1 MAKRRLP
8 QTSARSKR
16 TKVAAATNNV
26 ASTPEASPE
35 PASKPASKPRPQRRS
50 PRKTL
55 AAASQAN
62 ASPPIPTF
70 ELQFLESQAEA
81 EIVAPTEG
89 SRAGTVATTEAG
101 EGGQDETNSALV
113 ENFDGIDWARLPD
126 FIKPLARSKR
136 PKSWIFQYGYRV
148 VERHATSRIW
158 FVCKYCHVHKTIDAG
173 RGGLFNITQAT
184 TSAATH
190 LSQPKPGHNLTKDG
204 PKLAQRA
211 RGQLSLRQAFD
222 AGLDVQQNTANA
234 FGNFDVEGFRTATVM
249 WLVNRNH
256 PLSELTTPDFR
267 EMMRFANPE
276 AEAALW
282 VSNTSVSTF
291 VMRLFRSIRP
301 QVIDT
306 LSGSVSKI
314 HVSFDGWTTKGGK
327 RGFFGVVA
335 HFADA
340 AGIIRDLPIDL
351 PELAGAH
358 TGEAIAKAIS
368 TTLSA
373 YGITSD
379 RLGYFVLDNATNN
392 DTAIAALAREYE
404 FESAHRRLRCSCHTL
419 NLIGQAII
427 FGTNKDAYGN
437 TQEQYNTEEQYMRE
451 WRKDGPIG
459 VLVDVINYIKTPQQ
473 YELFRGYQRLANNN
487 LPAEGRLKVLE
498 PVKPVVTRWN
508 SYYAAFERATK
519 LQAAYNL
526 YAEHHINR
534 VILEDAHAA
543 QRNNKRPDAP
553 NWMRSTGLRAADW
566 AVIAEYQDC
575 LEPLKY
581 ATKRLEG
588 RSKDGKYGAIYE
600 VIPVFEYVLSKLE
613 ARARPFEHVD
623 FNAHA
628 EAPEDH
634 LNVNL
639 RAAWSKANDYYNK
652 LDDSPAYYAAVC
664 LHPYYKNYCDV
675 AWADKADW
683 LTSANA
689 SFQQLWAAYKPQR
702 ARQRYTTAPSSNNI
716 DEAIIAILSR
726 NNDREAPLDEFER
739 WKTQEPQWT
748 QEQYNADGNPVQ
760 YWIQLL
766 PKYPHLA
773 QFAIDIMTIP
783 ASSSDC
789 ERLFSEL
796 GDLLEPKRRALGS
809 ELLAALQLVRSWV
822 RAGYKPYNCSEAKLS
837 DEQLSDYHD
846 IHTEDDNNF
855 TWKYLQG
862 CADAAWLKCV
872 EYYNNQ
878 QLNWQNR
885 FPEDTDLPPAYYAA
899 QILDPYRK
907 WGWFRQEW
915 VLHGDEEKKRWFENA
930 QLAVKHLWE
939 TEYKGRYPVEMLPPP
954 ARKERDPDPAFD
966 RQREHKR
973 IRIDAPVSTT
983 DLYEQYIST
992 DRLHN
997 EEAGCNEAI
1006 AYWLSRYDSQ
1016 RDLAR
1021 FALDMFAISPMSDEC
1036 ERLFSSAKLTI
1047 VDRRGRLKADIIE
1060 ACECLRAWYG
1070 KPQAERN
1077 SDRLRNNQF
1086 NPVTLLDPLTYLG
1099 RA

>member
-16 TKVAAATNNV
+16 TKVAAATNN
-26 ASTPEASPE
+26 
-35 PASKPASKPRPQRRS
+35 
-50 PRKTL
+50 
-55 AAASQAN
+55 AN

-173 RGGLFNITQAT
+173 RGYNL
-184 TSAATH
+184 SSH
-190 LSQPKPGHNLTKDG
+190 PSQPTKAWPQPYERW
-204 PKLAQRA
+204 PKVSAESSRPA
-211 RGQLSLRQAFD
+211 VVAASFD

-358 TGEAIAKAIS
+358 T
-368 TTLSA
+368 
-373 YGITSD
+373 
-379 RLGYFVLDNATNN
+379 
-392 DTAIAALAREYE
+392 
-404 FESAHRRLRCSCHTL
+404 
-419 NLIGQAII
+419 
-427 FGTNKDAYGN
+427 DAYGN

-459 VLVDVINYIKTPQQ
+459 VLVDVINYIKTPQH
-473 YELFRGYQRLANNN
+473 
-487 LPAEGRLKVLE
+487 
-498 PVKPVVTRWN
+498 TRASQACRHCWN

-600 VIPVFEYVLSKLE
+600 LE

-837 DEQLSDYHD
+837 DEQLVGDYN
-846 IHTEDDNNF
+846 ILEWNTEF
-855 TWKYLQG
+855 W
-862 CADAAWLKCV
+862 
-872 EYYNNQ
+872 
-878 QLNWQNR
+878 
-885 FPEDTDLPPAYYAA
+885 
-899 QILDPYRK
+899 
-907 WGWFRQEW
+907 
-915 VLHGDEEKKRWFENA
+915 
-930 QLAVKHLWE
+930 
-939 TEYKGRYPVEMLPPP
+939 
-954 ARKERDPDPAFD
+954 
-966 RQREHKR
+966 
-973 IRIDAPVSTT
+973 
-983 DLYEQYIST
+983 
-992 DRLHN
+992 
-997 EEAGCNEAI
+997 
-1006 AYWLSRYDSQ
+1006 
-1016 RDLAR
+1016 
-1021 FALDMFAISPMSDEC
+1021 
-1036 ERLFSSAKLTI
+1036 
-1047 VDRRGRLKADIIE
+1047 
-1060 ACECLRAWYG
+1060 
-1070 KPQAERN
+1070 
-1077 SDRLRNNQF
+1077 
-1086 NPVTLLDPLTYLG
+1086 
-1099 RA
+1099 

>member
-16 TKVAAATNNV
+16 TKVAAATNN
-26 ASTPEASPE
+26 
-35 PASKPASKPRPQRRS
+35 
-50 PRKTL
+50 
-55 AAASQAN
+55 AN

-136 PKSWIFQYGYRV
+136 PKVGSFSMATALLSAMLHLESGYNLSS
-148 VERHATSRIW
+148 HP
-158 FVCKYCHVHKTIDAG
+158 
-173 RGGLFNITQAT
+173 
-184 TSAATH
+184 
-190 LSQPKPGHNLTKDG
+190 SQPTKAWPQPYERW
-204 PKLAQRA
+204 PKVSAESSRPA
-211 RGQLSLRQAFD
+211 VVAASFD

-267 EMMRFANPE
+267 DDEICQPRGRG
-276 AEAALW
+276 
-282 VSNTSVSTF
+282 SV
-291 VMRLFRSIRP
+291 V
-301 QVIDT
+301 
-306 LSGSVSKI
+306 GSVSKI

-358 TGEAIAKAIS
+358 T
-368 TTLSA
+368 
-373 YGITSD
+373 
-379 RLGYFVLDNATNN
+379 
-392 DTAIAALAREYE
+392 
-404 FESAHRRLRCSCHTL
+404 
-419 NLIGQAII
+419 
-427 FGTNKDAYGN
+427 DAYGN

-459 VLVDVINYIKTPQQ
+459 VLVDVINYIKTPQHTRASQ
-473 YELFRGYQRLANNN
+473 ACRHSLELILCC
-487 LPAEGRLKVLE
+487 
-498 PVKPVVTRWN
+498 
-508 SYYAAFERATK
+508 FERATK

-837 DEQLSDYHD
+837 DEQLVGDYN
-846 IHTEDDNNF
+846 ILEWNTEF
-855 TWKYLQG
+855 W
-862 CADAAWLKCV
+862 
-872 EYYNNQ
+872 
-878 QLNWQNR
+878 
-885 FPEDTDLPPAYYAA
+885 
-899 QILDPYRK
+899 
-907 WGWFRQEW
+907 
-915 VLHGDEEKKRWFENA
+915 
-930 QLAVKHLWE
+930 
-939 TEYKGRYPVEMLPPP
+939 
-954 ARKERDPDPAFD
+954 
-966 RQREHKR
+966 
-973 IRIDAPVSTT
+973 
-983 DLYEQYIST
+983 
-992 DRLHN
+992 
-997 EEAGCNEAI
+997 
-1006 AYWLSRYDSQ
+1006 
-1016 RDLAR
+1016 
-1021 FALDMFAISPMSDEC
+1021 
-1036 ERLFSSAKLTI
+1036 
-1047 VDRRGRLKADIIE
+1047 
-1060 ACECLRAWYG
+1060 
-1070 KPQAERN
+1070 
-1077 SDRLRNNQF
+1077 
-1086 NPVTLLDPLTYLG
+1086 
-1099 RA
+1099 

>member
-822 RAGYKPYNCSEAKLS
+822 DVDVVDYGLTPYL
-837 DEQLSDYHD
+837 
-846 IHTEDDNNF
+846 
-855 TWKYLQG
+855 
-862 CADAAWLKCV
+862 
-872 EYYNNQ
+872 
-878 QLNWQNR
+878 
-885 FPEDTDLPPAYYAA
+885 
-899 QILDPYRK
+899 
-907 WGWFRQEW
+907 
-915 VLHGDEEKKRWFENA
+915 
-930 QLAVKHLWE
+930 
-939 TEYKGRYPVEMLPPP
+939 
-954 ARKERDPDPAFD
+954 
-966 RQREHKR
+966 
-973 IRIDAPVSTT
+973 
-983 DLYEQYIST
+983 
-992 DRLHN
+992 
-997 EEAGCNEAI
+997 
-1006 AYWLSRYDSQ
+1006 
-1016 RDLAR
+1016 
-1021 FALDMFAISPMSDEC
+1021 
-1036 ERLFSSAKLTI
+1036 
-1047 VDRRGRLKADIIE
+1047 
-1060 ACECLRAWYG
+1060 
-1070 KPQAERN
+1070 
-1077 SDRLRNNQF
+1077 
-1086 NPVTLLDPLTYLG
+1086 
-1099 RA
+1099 

>member
-16 TKVAAATNNV
+16 TKVAAATNN
-26 ASTPEASPE
+26 
-35 PASKPASKPRPQRRS
+35 
-50 PRKTL
+50 
-55 AAASQAN
+55 AN

-136 PKSWIFQYGYRV
+136 PKVGSFSMATALLSAMLHLESGYNLSS
-148 VERHATSRIW
+148 HP
-158 FVCKYCHVHKTIDAG
+158 
-173 RGGLFNITQAT
+173 
-184 TSAATH
+184 
-190 LSQPKPGHNLTKDG
+190 SQPTKAWPQPYERW
-204 PKLAQRA
+204 PKVSAESSRPA
-211 RGQLSLRQAFD
+211 VVAASFD

-234 FGNFDVEGFRTATVM
+234 FGNFDVEGFRTATVI
-249 WLVNRNH
+249 
-256 PLSELTTPDFR
+256 

-358 TGEAIAKAIS
+358 T
-368 TTLSA
+368 
-373 YGITSD
+373 
-379 RLGYFVLDNATNN
+379 
-392 DTAIAALAREYE
+392 
-404 FESAHRRLRCSCHTL
+404 
-419 NLIGQAII
+419 
-427 FGTNKDAYGN
+427 DAYGN

-534 VILEDAHAA
+534 I
-543 QRNNKRPDAP
+543 
-553 NWMRSTGLRAADW
+553 NWARAADW

-837 DEQLSDYHD
+837 DEQLVGDYN
-846 IHTEDDNNF
+846 ILEWNTEF
-855 TWKYLQG
+855 W
-862 CADAAWLKCV
+862 
-872 EYYNNQ
+872 
-878 QLNWQNR
+878 
-885 FPEDTDLPPAYYAA
+885 
-899 QILDPYRK
+899 
-907 WGWFRQEW
+907 
-915 VLHGDEEKKRWFENA
+915 
-930 QLAVKHLWE
+930 
-939 TEYKGRYPVEMLPPP
+939 
-954 ARKERDPDPAFD
+954 
-966 RQREHKR
+966 
-973 IRIDAPVSTT
+973 
-983 DLYEQYIST
+983 
-992 DRLHN
+992 
-997 EEAGCNEAI
+997 
-1006 AYWLSRYDSQ
+1006 
-1016 RDLAR
+1016 
-1021 FALDMFAISPMSDEC
+1021 
-1036 ERLFSSAKLTI
+1036 
-1047 VDRRGRLKADIIE
+1047 
-1060 ACECLRAWYG
+1060 
-1070 KPQAERN
+1070 
-1077 SDRLRNNQF
+1077 
-1086 NPVTLLDPLTYLG
+1086 
-1099 RA
+1099 

>member
-136 PKSWIFQYGYRV
+136 PKVGSFSMATALLSAMLHLESGYNLSS
-148 VERHATSRIW
+148 HP
-158 FVCKYCHVHKTIDAG
+158 
-173 RGGLFNITQAT
+173 
-184 TSAATH
+184 
-190 LSQPKPGHNLTKDG
+190 SQPTKAWPQPYERW
-204 PKLAQRA
+204 PKVSAESSRPA
-211 RGQLSLRQAFD
+211 VVAASFD

-267 EMMRFANPE
+267 DDEICQPRG
-276 AEAALW
+276 
-282 VSNTSVSTF
+282 
-291 VMRLFRSIRP
+291 R
-301 QVIDT
+301 
-306 LSGSVSKI
+306 GSVM
-314 HVSFDGWTTKGGK
+314 
-327 RGFFGVVA
+327 
-335 HFADA
+335 
-340 AGIIRDLPIDL
+340 
-351 PELAGAH
+351 
-358 TGEAIAKAIS
+358 
-368 TTLSA
+368 
-373 YGITSD
+373 
-379 RLGYFVLDNATNN
+379 
-392 DTAIAALAREYE
+392 
-404 FESAHRRLRCSCHTL
+404 
-419 NLIGQAII
+419 
-427 FGTNKDAYGN
+427 DAYGN

-534 VILEDAHAA
+534 
-543 QRNNKRPDAP
+543 
-553 NWMRSTGLRAADW
+553 
-566 AVIAEYQDC
+566 DC

-837 DEQLSDYHD
+837 DEQLVGDYN
-846 IHTEDDNNF
+846 ILEWNTEF
-855 TWKYLQG
+855 W
-862 CADAAWLKCV
+862 
-872 EYYNNQ
+872 
-878 QLNWQNR
+878 
-885 FPEDTDLPPAYYAA
+885 
-899 QILDPYRK
+899 
-907 WGWFRQEW
+907 
-915 VLHGDEEKKRWFENA
+915 
-930 QLAVKHLWE
+930 
-939 TEYKGRYPVEMLPPP
+939 
-954 ARKERDPDPAFD
+954 
-966 RQREHKR
+966 
-973 IRIDAPVSTT
+973 
-983 DLYEQYIST
+983 
-992 DRLHN
+992 
-997 EEAGCNEAI
+997 
-1006 AYWLSRYDSQ
+1006 
-1016 RDLAR
+1016 
-1021 FALDMFAISPMSDEC
+1021 
-1036 ERLFSSAKLTI
+1036 
-1047 VDRRGRLKADIIE
+1047 
-1060 ACECLRAWYG
+1060 
-1070 KPQAERN
+1070 
-1077 SDRLRNNQF
+1077 
-1086 NPVTLLDPLTYLG
+1086 
-1099 RA
+1099 

>member
-16 TKVAAATNNV
+16 TKVAAATNN
-26 ASTPEASPE
+26 
-35 PASKPASKPRPQRRS
+35 
-50 PRKTL
+50 
-55 AAASQAN
+55 AN

-136 PKSWIFQYGYRV
+136 PKVGSFSMATALLSAMLHLESGYNLSS
-148 VERHATSRIW
+148 HP
-158 FVCKYCHVHKTIDAG
+158 
-173 RGGLFNITQAT
+173 
-184 TSAATH
+184 
-190 LSQPKPGHNLTKDG
+190 SQPTKAWPQPYERW
-204 PKLAQRA
+204 PKVSAESSRPA
-211 RGQLSLRQAFD
+211 VVAASFD

-358 TGEAIAKAIS
+358 T
-368 TTLSA
+368 
-373 YGITSD
+373 
-379 RLGYFVLDNATNN
+379 
-392 DTAIAALAREYE
+392 
-404 FESAHRRLRCSCHTL
+404 
-419 NLIGQAII
+419 
-427 FGTNKDAYGN
+427 DAYGN

-748 QEQYNADGNPVQ
+748 QEQYNADGNP
-760 YWIQLL
+760 
-766 PKYPHLA
+766 
-773 QFAIDIMTIP
+773 FAIDIMTIP

-837 DEQLSDYHD
+837 DEQLVGDYN
-846 IHTEDDNNF
+846 ILEWNTEF
-855 TWKYLQG
+855 W
-862 CADAAWLKCV
+862 
-872 EYYNNQ
+872 
-878 QLNWQNR
+878 
-885 FPEDTDLPPAYYAA
+885 
-899 QILDPYRK
+899 
-907 WGWFRQEW
+907 
-915 VLHGDEEKKRWFENA
+915 
-930 QLAVKHLWE
+930 
-939 TEYKGRYPVEMLPPP
+939 
-954 ARKERDPDPAFD
+954 
-966 RQREHKR
+966 
-973 IRIDAPVSTT
+973 
-983 DLYEQYIST
+983 
-992 DRLHN
+992 
-997 EEAGCNEAI
+997 
-1006 AYWLSRYDSQ
+1006 
-1016 RDLAR
+1016 
-1021 FALDMFAISPMSDEC
+1021 
-1036 ERLFSSAKLTI
+1036 
-1047 VDRRGRLKADIIE
+1047 
-1060 ACECLRAWYG
+1060 
-1070 KPQAERN
+1070 
-1077 SDRLRNNQF
+1077 
-1086 NPVTLLDPLTYLG
+1086 
-1099 RA
+1099 

>member
-16 TKVAAATNNV
+16 TKVAAATNN
-26 ASTPEASPE
+26 
-35 PASKPASKPRPQRRS
+35 
-50 PRKTL
+50 
-55 AAASQAN
+55 AN

-136 PKSWIFQYGYRV
+136 PKVGSFSMATALLSAMLHLESGYNLSS
-148 VERHATSRIW
+148 HP
-158 FVCKYCHVHKTIDAG
+158 
-173 RGGLFNITQAT
+173 
-184 TSAATH
+184 
-190 LSQPKPGHNLTKDG
+190 SQPTKAWPQPYERW
-204 PKLAQRA
+204 PKVSAESSRPA
-211 RGQLSLRQAFD
+211 VVAASFD

-267 EMMRFANPE
+267 DDEICQPRGRG
-276 AEAALW
+276 
-282 VSNTSVSTF
+282 SV
-291 VMRLFRSIRP
+291 V
-301 QVIDT
+301 
-306 LSGSVSKI
+306 GSVSKI

-358 TGEAIAKAIS
+358 T
-368 TTLSA
+368 
-373 YGITSD
+373 
-379 RLGYFVLDNATNN
+379 
-392 DTAIAALAREYE
+392 
-404 FESAHRRLRCSCHTL
+404 
-419 NLIGQAII
+419 
-427 FGTNKDAYGN
+427 DAYGN

-498 PVKPVVTRWN
+498 PVKPVVTAGTHTMLLL
-508 SYYAAFERATK
+508 SALPSF
-519 LQAAYNL
+519 AAYNL

-837 DEQLSDYHD
+837 DEQLVGDYN
-846 IHTEDDNNF
+846 ILEWNTEF
-855 TWKYLQG
+855 W
-862 CADAAWLKCV
+862 
-872 EYYNNQ
+872 
-878 QLNWQNR
+878 
-885 FPEDTDLPPAYYAA
+885 
-899 QILDPYRK
+899 
-907 WGWFRQEW
+907 
-915 VLHGDEEKKRWFENA
+915 
-930 QLAVKHLWE
+930 
-939 TEYKGRYPVEMLPPP
+939 
-954 ARKERDPDPAFD
+954 
-966 RQREHKR
+966 
-973 IRIDAPVSTT
+973 
-983 DLYEQYIST
+983 
-992 DRLHN
+992 
-997 EEAGCNEAI
+997 
-1006 AYWLSRYDSQ
+1006 
-1016 RDLAR
+1016 
-1021 FALDMFAISPMSDEC
+1021 
-1036 ERLFSSAKLTI
+1036 
-1047 VDRRGRLKADIIE
+1047 
-1060 ACECLRAWYG
+1060 
-1070 KPQAERN
+1070 
-1077 SDRLRNNQF
+1077 
-1086 NPVTLLDPLTYLG
+1086 
-1099 RA
+1099 

>member
-16 TKVAAATNNV
+16 TKVAAATNN
-26 ASTPEASPE
+26 
-35 PASKPASKPRPQRRS
+35 
-50 PRKTL
+50 
-55 AAASQAN
+55 AN

-173 RGGLFNITQAT
+173 RGYNL
-184 TSAATH
+184 SSH
-190 LSQPKPGHNLTKDG
+190 PSQPTKAWPQPYERW
-204 PKLAQRA
+204 PKVSAESSRPA
-211 RGQLSLRQAFD
+211 VVAASFD

-358 TGEAIAKAIS
+358 T
-368 TTLSA
+368 
-373 YGITSD
+373 
-379 RLGYFVLDNATNN
+379 
-392 DTAIAALAREYE
+392 
-404 FESAHRRLRCSCHTL
+404 
-419 NLIGQAII
+419 
-427 FGTNKDAYGN
+427 DAYGN

-459 VLVDVINYIKTPQQ
+459 VLADVINYIKTPQQ

-534 VILEDAHAA
+534 I
-543 QRNNKRPDAP
+543 
-553 NWMRSTGLRAADW
+553 NWARAADW

-837 DEQLSDYHD
+837 DEQLVGDYNRLEWN
-846 IHTEDDNNF
+846 TEF
-855 TWKYLQG
+855 W
-862 CADAAWLKCV
+862 
-872 EYYNNQ
+872 
-878 QLNWQNR
+878 
-885 FPEDTDLPPAYYAA
+885 
-899 QILDPYRK
+899 
-907 WGWFRQEW
+907 
-915 VLHGDEEKKRWFENA
+915 
-930 QLAVKHLWE
+930 
-939 TEYKGRYPVEMLPPP
+939 
-954 ARKERDPDPAFD
+954 
-966 RQREHKR
+966 
-973 IRIDAPVSTT
+973 
-983 DLYEQYIST
+983 
-992 DRLHN
+992 
-997 EEAGCNEAI
+997 
-1006 AYWLSRYDSQ
+1006 
-1016 RDLAR
+1016 
-1021 FALDMFAISPMSDEC
+1021 
-1036 ERLFSSAKLTI
+1036 
-1047 VDRRGRLKADIIE
+1047 
-1060 ACECLRAWYG
+1060 
-1070 KPQAERN
+1070 
-1077 SDRLRNNQF
+1077 
-1086 NPVTLLDPLTYLG
+1086 
-1099 RA
+1099 

>member
-126 FIKPLARSKR
+126 FIKPSARSKR

-837 DEQLSDYHD
+837 DEQLVGDYN
-846 IHTEDDNNF
+846 ILEWNTEF
-855 TWKYLQG
+855 W
-862 CADAAWLKCV
+862 
-872 EYYNNQ
+872 
-878 QLNWQNR
+878 
-885 FPEDTDLPPAYYAA
+885 
-899 QILDPYRK
+899 
-907 WGWFRQEW
+907 
-915 VLHGDEEKKRWFENA
+915 
-930 QLAVKHLWE
+930 
-939 TEYKGRYPVEMLPPP
+939 
-954 ARKERDPDPAFD
+954 
-966 RQREHKR
+966 
-973 IRIDAPVSTT
+973 
-983 DLYEQYIST
+983 
-992 DRLHN
+992 
-997 EEAGCNEAI
+997 
-1006 AYWLSRYDSQ
+1006 
-1016 RDLAR
+1016 
-1021 FALDMFAISPMSDEC
+1021 
-1036 ERLFSSAKLTI
+1036 
-1047 VDRRGRLKADIIE
+1047 
-1060 ACECLRAWYG
+1060 
-1070 KPQAERN
+1070 
-1077 SDRLRNNQF
+1077 
-1086 NPVTLLDPLTYLG
+1086 
-1099 RA
+1099 

>member
-16 TKVAAATNNV
+16 TKVAAATNN
-26 ASTPEASPE
+26 
-35 PASKPASKPRPQRRS
+35 
-50 PRKTL
+50 
-55 AAASQAN
+55 AN

-173 RGGLFNITQAT
+173 RGYNL
-184 TSAATH
+184 SSH
-190 LSQPKPGHNLTKDG
+190 PSQPTKAWPQPYERW
-204 PKLAQRA
+204 PKVSAESSRPA
-211 RGQLSLRQAFD
+211 VVAASFD

-358 TGEAIAKAIS
+358 T
-368 TTLSA
+368 
-373 YGITSD
+373 
-379 RLGYFVLDNATNN
+379 
-392 DTAIAALAREYE
+392 
-404 FESAHRRLRCSCHTL
+404 
-419 NLIGQAII
+419 
-427 FGTNKDAYGN
+427 DAYGN

-473 YELFRGYQRLANNN
+473 YELFVATSALPTTTCLLKGVSKYSSQSSLSSLAGTHTMLLLSA
-487 LPAEGRLKVLE
+487 LPSF
-498 PVKPVVTRWN
+498 KPRITSAR
-508 SYYAAFERATK
+508 RPK
-519 LQAAYNL
+519 LD
-526 YAEHHINR
+526 EINW
-534 VILEDAHAA
+534 A
-543 QRNNKRPDAP
+543 
-553 NWMRSTGLRAADW
+553 RAADW

-581 ATKRLEG
+581 ATKRLEDAL
-588 RSKDGKYGAIYE
+588 RMANTAQSMRLY
-600 VIPVFEYVLSKLE
+600 PFLSP
-613 ARARPFEHVD
+613 ARPFEHVD

-837 DEQLSDYHD
+837 DEQLVGDYN
-846 IHTEDDNNF
+846 ILEWNTEF
-855 TWKYLQG
+855 W
-862 CADAAWLKCV
+862 
-872 EYYNNQ
+872 
-878 QLNWQNR
+878 
-885 FPEDTDLPPAYYAA
+885 
-899 QILDPYRK
+899 
-907 WGWFRQEW
+907 
-915 VLHGDEEKKRWFENA
+915 
-930 QLAVKHLWE
+930 
-939 TEYKGRYPVEMLPPP
+939 
-954 ARKERDPDPAFD
+954 
-966 RQREHKR
+966 
-973 IRIDAPVSTT
+973 
-983 DLYEQYIST
+983 
-992 DRLHN
+992 
-997 EEAGCNEAI
+997 
-1006 AYWLSRYDSQ
+1006 
-1016 RDLAR
+1016 
-1021 FALDMFAISPMSDEC
+1021 
-1036 ERLFSSAKLTI
+1036 
-1047 VDRRGRLKADIIE
+1047 
-1060 ACECLRAWYG
+1060 
-1070 KPQAERN
+1070 
-1077 SDRLRNNQF
+1077 
-1086 NPVTLLDPLTYLG
+1086 
-1099 RA
+1099 

>member
-8 QTSARSKR
+8 QTSARSK
-16 TKVAAATNNV
+16 
-26 ASTPEASPE
+26 P
-35 PASKPASKPRPQRRS
+35 
-50 PRKTL
+50 
-55 AAASQAN
+55 AASQAN

-327 RGFFGVVA
+327 RGFSGVVA

-358 TGEAIAKAIS
+358 T
-368 TTLSA
+368 
-373 YGITSD
+373 
-379 RLGYFVLDNATNN
+379 
-392 DTAIAALAREYE
+392 
-404 FESAHRRLRCSCHTL
+404 
-419 NLIGQAII
+419 
-427 FGTNKDAYGN
+427 DAYGN

-837 DEQLSDYHD
+837 DEQLVGDYN
-846 IHTEDDNNF
+846 ILEWNTEF
-855 TWKYLQG
+855 W
-862 CADAAWLKCV
+862 
-872 EYYNNQ
+872 
-878 QLNWQNR
+878 
-885 FPEDTDLPPAYYAA
+885 
-899 QILDPYRK
+899 
-907 WGWFRQEW
+907 
-915 VLHGDEEKKRWFENA
+915 
-930 QLAVKHLWE
+930 
-939 TEYKGRYPVEMLPPP
+939 
-954 ARKERDPDPAFD
+954 
-966 RQREHKR
+966 
-973 IRIDAPVSTT
+973 
-983 DLYEQYIST
+983 
-992 DRLHN
+992 
-997 EEAGCNEAI
+997 
-1006 AYWLSRYDSQ
+1006 
-1016 RDLAR
+1016 
-1021 FALDMFAISPMSDEC
+1021 
-1036 ERLFSSAKLTI
+1036 
-1047 VDRRGRLKADIIE
+1047 
-1060 ACECLRAWYG
+1060 
-1070 KPQAERN
+1070 
-1077 SDRLRNNQF
+1077 
-1086 NPVTLLDPLTYLG
+1086 
-1099 RA
+1099 

>member
-16 TKVAAATNNV
+16 TKVAAATNN
-26 ASTPEASPE
+26 
-35 PASKPASKPRPQRRS
+35 
-50 PRKTL
+50 
-55 AAASQAN
+55 AN

-173 RGGLFNITQAT
+173 RGYNL
-184 TSAATH
+184 SSH
-190 LSQPKPGHNLTKDG
+190 PSQPTKAWPQPYERW
-204 PKLAQRA
+204 PKVSAESSRPA
-211 RGQLSLRQAFD
+211 VVAASFD

-358 TGEAIAKAIS
+358 T
-368 TTLSA
+368 
-373 YGITSD
+373 
-379 RLGYFVLDNATNN
+379 
-392 DTAIAALAREYE
+392 
-404 FESAHRRLRCSCHTL
+404 
-419 NLIGQAII
+419 
-427 FGTNKDAYGN
+427 DAYGN

-600 VIPVFEYVLSKLE
+600 LE

-837 DEQLSDYHD
+837 DEQLVGDYN
-846 IHTEDDNNF
+846 ILEWNTEF
-855 TWKYLQG
+855 W
-862 CADAAWLKCV
+862 
-872 EYYNNQ
+872 
-878 QLNWQNR
+878 
-885 FPEDTDLPPAYYAA
+885 
-899 QILDPYRK
+899 
-907 WGWFRQEW
+907 
-915 VLHGDEEKKRWFENA
+915 
-930 QLAVKHLWE
+930 
-939 TEYKGRYPVEMLPPP
+939 
-954 ARKERDPDPAFD
+954 
-966 RQREHKR
+966 
-973 IRIDAPVSTT
+973 
-983 DLYEQYIST
+983 
-992 DRLHN
+992 
-997 EEAGCNEAI
+997 
-1006 AYWLSRYDSQ
+1006 
-1016 RDLAR
+1016 
-1021 FALDMFAISPMSDEC
+1021 
-1036 ERLFSSAKLTI
+1036 
-1047 VDRRGRLKADIIE
+1047 
-1060 ACECLRAWYG
+1060 
-1070 KPQAERN
+1070 
-1077 SDRLRNNQF
+1077 
-1086 NPVTLLDPLTYLG
+1086 
-1099 RA
+1099 

>member
-1 MAKRRLP
+1 MARLEQQEAEADAAESAALDALMAARAKKDRLRKQRKQLKRREQEWVDESGKFVEDIEALEAVEALNREVAHLEDGLMP
-8 QTSARSKR
+8 GTLALDWGVFMPTFSGDDSEFAGLDYGGTAQVAGGSSGATLMWVFTYKFDEDGYLYRFKARLVVRGDLEQLYGDTYAATLAAR
-16 TKVAAATNNV
+16 TFRALIAIANQFGLELLQYDVPNAFLNATLNRKLYAETPDGFKKDGELLQVLRALLDAYTGISMHIYREFEKKLEEHYGLKCLGELKWFLGIRVVRDINARTIHLVQDAYIDKVAAKYNIISAGRLLRCLCWRTIWNSLWRSRTKLGQRPIRSFLQAQAINEVEIQEYLATPQDYRDPIFFG
-26 ASTPEASPE
+26 ASDASFADDVE
-35 PASKPASKPRPQRRS
+35 TRRS
-50 PRKTL
+50 SQGYVFQLFGMTVDWKSTL
-55 AAASQAN
+55 QRTVTKS
-62 ASPPIPTF
+62 TT
-70 ELQFLESQAEA
+70 EA
-81 EIVAPTEG
+81 ELLALSLAGSETDFPT
-89 SRAGTVATTEAG
+89 SNRAGTVATTEAG

-204 PKLAQRA
+204 QN
-211 RGQLSLRQAFD
+211 
-222 AGLDVQQNTANA
+222 VQQNTANA

-314 HVSFDGWTTKGGK
+314 HVSFDGWTTK
-327 RGFFGVVA
+327 
-335 HFADA
+335 

-379 RLGYFVLDNATNN
+379 RLGYLYST
-392 DTAIAALAREYE
+392 TLPTTTLRSALAREYE

-487 LPAEGRLKVLE
+487 LPAEGVSK
-498 PVKPVVTRWN
+498 
-508 SYYAAFERATK
+508 
-519 LQAAYNL
+519 
-526 YAEHHINR
+526 

-613 ARARPFEHVD
+613 AGRAQ
-623 FNAHA
+623 
-628 EAPEDH
+628 DH

-773 QFAIDIMTIP
+773 QFAIDIMTIQHQAATVS
-783 ASSSDC
+783 ASSVS
-789 ERLFSEL
+789 
-796 GDLLEPKRRALGS
+796 
-809 ELLAALQLVRSWV
+809 LA
-822 RAGYKPYNCSEAKLS
+822 
-837 DEQLSDYHD
+837 
-846 IHTEDDNNF
+846 TF
-855 TWKYLQG
+855 
-862 CADAAWLKCV
+862 
-872 EYYNNQ
+872 
-878 QLNWQNR
+878 LNLN
-885 FPEDTDLPPAYYAA
+885 D
-899 QILDPYRK
+899 
-907 WGWFRQEW
+907 
-915 VLHGDEEKKRWFENA
+915 VLWA
-930 QLAVKHLWE
+930 
-939 TEYKGRYPVEMLPPP
+939 
-954 ARKERDPDPAFD
+954 
-966 RQREHKR
+966 
-973 IRIDAPVSTT
+973 
-983 DLYEQYIST
+983 
-992 DRLHN
+992 
-997 EEAGCNEAI
+997 
-1006 AYWLSRYDSQ
+1006 
-1016 RDLAR
+1016 
-1021 FALDMFAISPMSDEC
+1021 
-1036 ERLFSSAKLTI
+1036 
-1047 VDRRGRLKADIIE
+1047 
-1060 ACECLRAWYG
+1060 
-1070 KPQAERN
+1070 
-1077 SDRLRNNQF
+1077 
-1086 NPVTLLDPLTYLG
+1086 
-1099 RA
+1099 

>member
-16 TKVAAATNNV
+16 TKVAAATNN
-26 ASTPEASPE
+26 
-35 PASKPASKPRPQRRS
+35 
-50 PRKTL
+50 
-55 AAASQAN
+55 AN

-136 PKSWIFQYGYRV
+136 PKVGSFSMATALLSAMLHLESGYNLSS
-148 VERHATSRIW
+148 HP
-158 FVCKYCHVHKTIDAG
+158 
-173 RGGLFNITQAT
+173 
-184 TSAATH
+184 
-190 LSQPKPGHNLTKDG
+190 SQPTKAWPQPYERW
-204 PKLAQRA
+204 PKVSAESSRPA
-211 RGQLSLRQAFD
+211 VVAASFD

-327 RGFFGVVA
+327 RGFSGVVA

-358 TGEAIAKAIS
+358 TVQYRGAV
-368 TTLSA
+368 
-373 YGITSD
+373 Y
-379 RLGYFVLDNATNN
+379 
-392 DTAIAALAREYE
+392 ARVAERWPY
-404 FESAHRRLRCSCHTL
+404 
-419 NLIGQAII
+419 
-427 FGTNKDAYGN
+427 
-437 TQEQYNTEEQYMRE
+437 
-451 WRKDGPIG
+451 W

-581 ATKRLEG
+581 ATKRLEDAL
-588 RSKDGKYGAIYE
+588 RMANTAQSMRLY
-600 VIPVFEYVLSKLE
+600 PFLSP
-613 ARARPFEHVD
+613 ARPFEHVD

-837 DEQLSDYHD
+837 DEQLVGDYN
-846 IHTEDDNNF
+846 ILEWNTEF
-855 TWKYLQG
+855 W
-862 CADAAWLKCV
+862 
-872 EYYNNQ
+872 
-878 QLNWQNR
+878 
-885 FPEDTDLPPAYYAA
+885 
-899 QILDPYRK
+899 
-907 WGWFRQEW
+907 
-915 VLHGDEEKKRWFENA
+915 
-930 QLAVKHLWE
+930 
-939 TEYKGRYPVEMLPPP
+939 
-954 ARKERDPDPAFD
+954 
-966 RQREHKR
+966 
-973 IRIDAPVSTT
+973 
-983 DLYEQYIST
+983 
-992 DRLHN
+992 
-997 EEAGCNEAI
+997 
-1006 AYWLSRYDSQ
+1006 
-1016 RDLAR
+1016 
-1021 FALDMFAISPMSDEC
+1021 
-1036 ERLFSSAKLTI
+1036 
-1047 VDRRGRLKADIIE
+1047 
-1060 ACECLRAWYG
+1060 
-1070 KPQAERN
+1070 
-1077 SDRLRNNQF
+1077 
-1086 NPVTLLDPLTYLG
+1086 
-1099 RA
+1099 

>member
-1 MAKRRLP
+1 MHLIAEDLESNHTQDYSIRPGHVNACLATLYRLEADINEFGLGNKKTLTLRKKMQKLTWPSKVVNLKQVTNEIREHRNNLNFVLSADSMTALLKRLATQDVLLQEIHDVEAKLREKADIETRMAIDEERQRTLDSFPFVNPQGIFQANSKLRHSNTGFWLIENDTFTSWIHQATQQRAVAFFYCDYKDKKSQKLVSILGTITSQLARQNEQSFQLLQAYASTLKPQNQLPRSPEVDELVELIKEMAK
-8 QTSARSKR
+8 TF
-16 TKVAAATNNV
+16 
-26 ASTPEASPE
+26 ED
-35 PASKPASKPRPQRRS
+35 
-50 PRKTL
+50 
-55 AAASQAN
+55 AN

-136 PKSWIFQYGYRV
+136 PKVGSFSMATALLSAMLHLESGYNLSS
-148 VERHATSRIW
+148 HP
-158 FVCKYCHVHKTIDAG
+158 
-173 RGGLFNITQAT
+173 
-184 TSAATH
+184 
-190 LSQPKPGHNLTKDG
+190 SQPTKAWPQPYERW
-204 PKLAQRA
+204 PKVSAESSRPA
-211 RGQLSLRQAFD
+211 VVAASFD

-282 VSNTSVSTF
+282 
-291 VMRLFRSIRP
+291 
-301 QVIDT
+301 
-306 LSGSVSKI
+306 
-314 HVSFDGWTTKGGK
+314 
-327 RGFFGVVA
+327 
-335 HFADA
+335 
-340 AGIIRDLPIDL
+340 
-351 PELAGAH
+351 
-358 TGEAIAKAIS
+358 
-368 TTLSA
+368 
-373 YGITSD
+373 
-379 RLGYFVLDNATNN
+379 
-392 DTAIAALAREYE
+392 
-404 FESAHRRLRCSCHTL
+404 
-419 NLIGQAII
+419 
-427 FGTNKDAYGN
+427 
-437 TQEQYNTEEQYMRE
+437 YNTEEQYMRE

-473 YELFRGYQRLANNN
+473 YELFRGYQRLASNN

-575 LEPLKY
+575 LEPLN
-581 ATKRLEG
+581 
-588 RSKDGKYGAIYE
+588 
-600 VIPVFEYVLSKLE
+600 KLE

-639 RAAWSKANDYYNK
+639 RAAWGKANDYYNK
-652 LDDSPAYYAAVC
+652 LDDSPAYYAACQRVVPTA
-664 LHPYYKNYCDV
+664 LGGIQ
-675 AWADKADW
+675 
-683 LTSANA
+683 TSTSTPAVYNCA
-689 SFQQLWAAYKPQR
+689 G
-702 ARQRYTTAPSSNNI
+702 SSNI

-837 DEQLSDYHD
+837 DEQLVGDYN
-846 IHTEDDNNF
+846 ILEWNTEF
-855 TWKYLQG
+855 W
-862 CADAAWLKCV
+862 
-872 EYYNNQ
+872 
-878 QLNWQNR
+878 
-885 FPEDTDLPPAYYAA
+885 
-899 QILDPYRK
+899 
-907 WGWFRQEW
+907 
-915 VLHGDEEKKRWFENA
+915 
-930 QLAVKHLWE
+930 
-939 TEYKGRYPVEMLPPP
+939 
-954 ARKERDPDPAFD
+954 
-966 RQREHKR
+966 
-973 IRIDAPVSTT
+973 
-983 DLYEQYIST
+983 
-992 DRLHN
+992 
-997 EEAGCNEAI
+997 
-1006 AYWLSRYDSQ
+1006 
-1016 RDLAR
+1016 
-1021 FALDMFAISPMSDEC
+1021 
-1036 ERLFSSAKLTI
+1036 
-1047 VDRRGRLKADIIE
+1047 
-1060 ACECLRAWYG
+1060 
-1070 KPQAERN
+1070 
-1077 SDRLRNNQF
+1077 
-1086 NPVTLLDPLTYLG
+1086 
-1099 RA
+1099 